1 MIAVIG
7 ATGNTGRAVVKQLRK
22 LGQDPLCVVRNLEK
36 AREVLGA
43 NAKTAVAELTDRAA
57 LERVLQGLD
66 SVFVVSGHDPQ
77 IGEQQNNV
85 IDAALQAGVKY
96 LVRVSASRAVASPY
110 SETLVGRAHHAV
122 DERLRNSK
130 LGWVILRPGL
140 FMQNVLGQAEA
151 IKNDNKIVMPYA
163 KDFPLAMIDVRD
175 TGAVGARILIDPAPH
190 VGKTYE
196 FTGSTTNYG
205 AFTDVFS
212 QVLGRKISYLEVTPE
227 QNEQAMKARGMPDW
241 LVAHLAAIA
250 RIVRSGGASTENS
263 KPIYDIVKRAPLTT
277 KQFVEDHK
285 ALFA

>member
-1 MIAVIG
+1 M
-7 ATGNTGRAVVKQLRK
+7 
-22 LGQDPLCVVRNLEK
+22 RNVEK

-66 SVFVVSGHDPQ
+66 SVFVVSGHDAQ

-96 LVRVSASRAVASPY
+96 LVRVSASRAVASPN

-151 IKNDNKIVMPYA
+151 IRNDNKIVMPYA

-175 TGAVGARILIDPAPH
+175 TGAAHASSSIQRRTSAKPTSSPARP
-190 VGKTYE
+190 
-196 FTGSTTNYG
+196 
-205 AFTDVFS
+205 
-212 QVLGRKISYLEVTPE
+212 
-227 QNEQAMKARGMPDW
+227 
-241 LVAHLAAIA
+241 
-250 RIVRSGGASTENS
+250 
-263 KPIYDIVKRAPLTT
+263 PIMAPLPTCFR
-277 KQFVEDHK
+277 KCWGGRS
-285 ALFA
+285 LISR

>member
-1 MIAVIG
+1 MPIIKSAGVLHFG
-7 ATGNTGRAVVKQLRK
+7 GVALR
-22 LGQDPLCVVRNLEK
+22 LRTQ
-36 AREVLGA
+36 
-43 NAKTAVAELTDRAA
+43 
-57 LERVLQGLD
+57 
-66 SVFVVSGHDPQ
+66 
-77 IGEQQNNV
+77 
-85 IDAALQAGVKY
+85 ALQAGVKY
-96 LVRVSASRAVASPY
+96 LVRVSASRAVASPN

-140 FMQNVLGQAEA
+140 FMQNVLGQAVA
-151 IKNDNKIVMPYA
+151 IRNDNKIVMPYA

-196 FTGSTTNYG
+196 FTGATTNYG
-205 AFTDVFS
+205 AFTDVA
-212 QVLGRKISYLEVTPE
+212 QVLGRKITYLEVTPE

-250 RIVRSGGASTENS
+250 RIVRSGGASTENT